1 MLFSYFKFFSIFSEL
16 VNNYNIT
23 FIYFVSGKC
32 KNQLCLIK
40 RNYIKK
46 CEFWKIN
53 SKTRIFIP
61 PKG

>member
-1 MLFSYFKFFSIFSEL
+1 MLFSFFKFFSIFSEL

-40 RNYIKK
+40 RNYIKNASFGK
-46 CEFWKIN
+46 
-53 SKTRIFIP
+53 
-61 PKG
+61 